1 MKAFVKAGSV
11 LVEAAAREKG
21 EAVALTTGE
30 SNGRATATPHE
41 CLKRQTHWRATTGD
55 GTESP
60 SVQTDAEIVGSE
72 RAARHDAAVPEAEH
86 AGEAVRRAGPD
97 RGVVLLNDCAA

>member
-41 CLKRQTHWRATTGD
+41 CL
-55 GTESP
+55 
-60 SVQTDAEIVGSE
+60 I
-72 RAARHDAAVPEAEH
+72 EAS
-86 AGEAVRRAGPD
+86 D
-97 RGVVLLNDCAA
+97 